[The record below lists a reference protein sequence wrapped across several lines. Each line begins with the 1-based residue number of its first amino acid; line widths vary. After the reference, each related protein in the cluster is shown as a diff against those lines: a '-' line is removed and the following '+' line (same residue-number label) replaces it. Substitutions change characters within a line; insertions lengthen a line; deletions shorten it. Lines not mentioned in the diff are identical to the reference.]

1 VADQGVG
8 VKEGFVKFPRTP
20 HLIWLGETPPRNDK
34 LLDAAAAKELLR
46 HPLSV
51 EEKMDGANLGLSLAT
66 DRRVRAQSR
75 GAYLKVGTA
84 GQWEPLW
91 RWLAA
96 RHRTLAGA
104 LGPSLIACGEWCYA
118 RHSTYYDRL
127 PDWFLLFDVYDRDV
141 ERFWSRERRDSLARE
156 AGLSTVPLLTTG
168 TFGLSDLQKLLGDSR
183 FGAADSEGLYLR
195 WDEGDWLVARAKIVR
210 PGWVMVSD
218 AHWSSWPLKTNRL
231 AADETRESG

>member
-1 VADQGVG
+1 MG

-34 LLDAAAAKELLR
+34 LLEAAASKKLLR
-46 HPLSV
+46 RPLSV
-51 EEKMDGANLGLSLAT
+51 EEKVDGANLGLSVAT
-66 DRRVRAQSR
+66 DGRVRAQSR

-84 GQWEPLW
+84 RQWAPLW

-96 RHRTLAGA
+96 RHDKLAGA
-104 LGPSLIACGEWCYA
+104 LRPSSIAFGEWCYA
-118 RHSTYYDRL
+118 QHSTYHDRL
-127 PDWFLLFDVYDRDV
+127 PDWFLLFDVYDRVV

-156 AGLSTVPLLTTG
+156 AGLATVPLLNTG
-168 TFGLSDLQKLLGDSR
+168 TFGLSGLKGLLGSSR
-183 FGAADSEGLYLR
+183 VGAAASEGLYLR

-218 AHWSSWPLKTNRL
+218 AQWSSWALKTNCL
-231 AADETRESG
+231 AADETRESE